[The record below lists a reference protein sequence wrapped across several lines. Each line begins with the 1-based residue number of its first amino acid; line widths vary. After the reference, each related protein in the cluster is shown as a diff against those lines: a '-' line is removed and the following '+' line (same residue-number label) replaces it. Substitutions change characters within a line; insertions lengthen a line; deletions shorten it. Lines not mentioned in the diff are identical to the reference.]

1 MCVCVVVCVYICV
14 YLHLTVAVAE
24 EMESEVLLEVNS
36 PVLTNTACQEY
47 FAIDPIL
54 PSHICSGDVANWIG
68 SCDVSI
74 YYTIH
79 LNFTFCC
86 VLMDIC
92 EISFLSLLKPF
103 RLFWRFGAFTAF
115 SNSK

>member
-1 MCVCVVVCVYICV
+1 MCSSD
-14 YLHLTVAVAE
+14 LSLAE

-68 SCDVSI
+68 SCDVST
-74 YYTIH
+74 YYTKYTIVT
-79 LNFTFCC
+79 LRFP
-86 VLMDIC
+86 
-92 EISFLSLLKPF
+92 LSC
-103 RLFWRFGAFTAF
+103 
-115 SNSK
+115 